1 MSNIDQTTRFL
12 SEFANRATT
21 DARSFA
27 NRITTWHIPTLLND
41 FKFDPQK
48 PNLEKPPGIG
58 DLLNEYEKQDI
69 NVLMLNDVAEQWL
82 NKWFPNIGSCMSYQ
96 PEEWACGILSGE
108 KPFGL
113 NREHFEAVWH
123 DGRDRAYRQAAAES
137 EQIRA
142 EFSQRGFSIPPGAM
156 IAAQRASEIRASE
169 AIADIN
175 RQQTIKDAEITLEL
189 IKFAA
194 DTSAKLKT
202 GMMSMLA
209 SFFSNI
215 VRLANHDPGADKM
228 RAKAQAYSA
237 FMSAMSNYYNV
248 ELNFENLRLKAAQIK
263 AGVDVDNA
271 KVRLDADAKGVDS
284 RNQALGQ
291 AARGFTDAAGAA
303 ANAQSSLQAELYSGT
318 LS

>member
-1 MSNIDQTTRFL
+1 MSIDKTTSFL
-12 SEFANRATT
+12 SSFAEKATSDARNFANRV
-21 DARSFA
+21 S
-27 NRITTWHIPTLLND
+27 TWHMPTVLAD
-41 FKFDPQK
+41 FNFDPQK

-58 DLLNEYEKQDI
+58 DLLDEYEKQDI
-69 NVLMLNDVAEQWL
+69 NVLMLNDVAEQWI
-82 NKWFPNIGSCMSYQ
+82 NKWFPNIGSCMKYQ

-123 DGRDRAYRQAAAES
+123 DGRDRAYRQASSEAAQIQS
-137 EQIRA
+137 EY
-142 EFSQRGFSIPPGAM
+142 SLRGFSMPTGAM
-156 IAAQRASEIRASE
+156 IGAQRASEIRASE

-175 RQQTIKDAEITLEL
+175 RQQTIKDAEIKLEL

-194 DTSAKLKT
+194 DTAAKLKT

-209 SFFSNI
+209 SFFGDI

-248 ELNFENLRLKAAQIK
+248 ELNFENLRLRAAQIK

-271 KVRLDADAKGVDS
+271 KVRIDADAKGIDS
-284 RNQALGQ
+284 KNQALGQ

-303 ANAQSSLQAELYSGT
+303 ANAQSSLQAELYSG
-318 LS
+318 SIS